1 MFSLGEF
8 ESKMNEAL
16 EKNAILQIEME
27 EKDDLAEAVQRLR
40 DETRDLKQ
48 ELAVRQQKANS
59 SMNASS
65 RFQSM
70 EAPTLPAEGALEQVK
85 TEPSLS
91 TPSQQQITLNTI
103 LNELNLHQQQQL
115 QQIKPSLLNG
125 INTSFSNFSASQLQ
139 QHQPHPVTSST
150 RINALN
156 LVSDALRKVTVKFI
170 KKFNCKKVKI
180 EKIITVPLIFN
191 TRNLVL
197 KYYRNK
203 LF

>member
-59 SMNASS
+59 SMIANSS

-70 EAPTLPAEGALEQVK
+70 EAPTLPADGTLTEQVK
-85 TEPSLS
+85 SEALLS

-115 QQIKPSLLNG
+115 QQIKPSLLSG
-125 INTSFSNFSASQLQ
+125 INTSFSNFSASQQ
-139 QHQPHPVTSST
+139 QQQQQPHPVTSST

-156 LVSDALRKVTVKFI
+156 LVSDALRKVTVNWLI
-170 KKFNCKKVKI
+170 LKI
-180 EKIITVPLIFN
+180 NWQISQN
-191 TRNLVL
+191 
-197 KYYRNK
+197 
-203 LF
+203 